1 MGQMV
6 LAKLPSCPFQE
17 FGSLTGRISAIS
29 PIASYSTHVVFSNGL
44 LTTNGQR
51 LAVRNG
57 LVATGDI
64 ITGDT
69 RWIEKLFYEVQ

>member
-1 MGQMV
+1 MGQTV
-6 LAKLPSCPFQE
+6 LAKLPSYPFQE

-29 PIASYSTHVVFSNGL
+29 PIASYSTHVVFPNGL

-64 ITGDT
+64 ITDDT
-69 RWIEKLFYEVQ
+69 RLIEKLFYEVQ